1 MHGVRASFDG
11 MVSGVYIVSV
21 QITPTQITHLVA
33 NIIGDESFMKKS
45 GIKVRYI
52 ILLYTHER
60 FHTIVQISLGVIIDT
75 IPYVGY
81 SIYGLMA
88 HLCSQFIHVFK

>member
-1 MHGVRASFDG
+1 MISKIHCVLIDTSYISIPHGVRASFDG
-11 MVSGVYIVSV
+11 MLTGVCIVFV

-52 ILLYTHER
+52 
-60 FHTIVQISLGVIIDT
+60 
-75 IPYVGY
+75 
-81 SIYGLMA
+81 
-88 HLCSQFIHVFK
+88 